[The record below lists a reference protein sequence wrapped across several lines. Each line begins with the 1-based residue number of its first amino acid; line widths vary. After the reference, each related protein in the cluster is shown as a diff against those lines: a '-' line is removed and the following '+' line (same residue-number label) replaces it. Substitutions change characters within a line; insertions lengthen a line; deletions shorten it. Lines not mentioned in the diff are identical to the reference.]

1 MEGYEGRERSETFT
15 PDDWYRTGD
24 LFRTDADGFFY
35 FLGRRGDMIKTGGA
49 NVSPREVEA
58 VLRDVTGGL
67 QPIVFGVPDAER
79 GEIVAAVI
87 IAERDVTLDLDE
99 VRDAVKAR
107 LSAFKVPRRF
117 VRFAPEE
124 LPVMSSGKPD
134 MRRIVDGVRDG

>member
-1 MEGYEGRERSETFT
+1 MEGYDGRERWETFT
-15 PDDWYRTGD
+15 PDGWYRTGD
-24 LFRTDADGFFY
+24 LFRTDEDDFFY

-67 QPIVFGVPDAER
+67 LPIVFGVPDEER
-79 GEIVAAVI
+79 GEIVAALIV
-87 IAERDVTLDLDE
+87 AERDVPLDFDE

-134 MRRIVDGVRDG
+134 MRRIVDVVRGC